1 MIVMGVDP
9 GLSSTGYGVLEACES
24 RLKALG
30 FGQINTPPGKPM
42 SERLAIIYGGIKELI
57 LSYRP
62 ELVVVE
68 EIFWGSNA
76 KSAMAVGHSR
86 GAVLLAA
93 AHCGVGVEEY
103 TPLQVKYALVGN
115 GRAEK
120 RQVLYMVKA
129 LLGLEEEIGSSH
141 AGDALALAI
150 CHVHHSGPGAGRMAR
165 AGRA

>member
-9 GLSSTGYGVLEACES
+9 GLSSTGYGVLEACGS

-30 FGQINTPPGKPM
+30 FGQIKTPPGRPM

-115 GRAEK
+115 GKAEK

-150 CHVHHSGPGAGRMAR
+150 CHVHHSGPGAGRIAR